1 MSKQP
6 EQGKIVA
13 TPLKMAVHRVG
24 VNPVFGDSVFT
35 VEVDDDGAGPYVILN
50 ANDGSDAR
58 TGMRIDL
65 DELEAVT
72 DAARA
77 LVEGVQNVTDD
88 EEGDGL

>member
-1 MSKQP
+1 MSNQP

-13 TPLKMAVHRVG
+13 TPLKLAVHRVG
-24 VNPVFGDSVFT
+24 VNPVFGESVFT
-35 VEVDDDGAGPYVILN
+35 VEVDDEGSGPYVILT
-50 ANDGSDAR
+50 ANDGIDAE
-58 TGMRIDL
+58 TGLRIDL

-77 LVEGVQNVTDD
+77 LIEGVLKVTDD